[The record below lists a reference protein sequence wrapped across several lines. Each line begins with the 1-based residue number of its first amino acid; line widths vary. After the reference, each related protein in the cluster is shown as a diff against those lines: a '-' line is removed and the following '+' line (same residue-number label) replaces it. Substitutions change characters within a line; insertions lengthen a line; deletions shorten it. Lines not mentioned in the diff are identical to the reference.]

1 MACGILTRGCL
12 MTGMRLALTDMKLK
26 GRQVIEWMR
35 RKGSDSEELRFLRG
49 EMRRGAVLEL
59 EVFDGPDPKKQFD
72 QAKVAD
78 AVEQELFTL
87 V

>member
-1 MACGILTRGCL
+1 
-12 MTGMRLALTDMKLK
+12 MKLK

-35 RKGSDSEELRFLRG
+35 RKGADSEELRFLRG

-59 EVFDGPDPKKQFD
+59 EVFAGPDPTAQFE
-72 QAKVAD
+72 QARVAD
-78 AVEQELFTL
+78 AVEQALFKL